1 MVILETAA
9 SRTAGTA
16 GKRGSQGSGLVKNL
30 SLVFVCA
37 SCSGHVLES
46 ESARD
51 LRAEKAVGHAL
62 TNNSICTVDLSK
74 FSVDTGRFESTSF
87 TTSPLLLSKKEKRER
102 RRRRRR
108 RRREDKILMVPGD
121 ALLES
126 YAPRWRPSIL
136 YIHGR
141 FPQRSDQIRRFT
153 YFGNVRDVK
162 DPRSKHTCYGSLR
175 TDLQWRVLKR
185 WLVISRASC
194 SLYPA
199 ELATICRRGQS

>member
-46 ESARD
+46 ARD

-74 FSVDTGRFESTSF
+74 FSVNTGRFESTSF
-87 TTSPLLLSKKEKRER
+87 TSSPLLLTKKEKREK
-102 RRRRRR
+102 
-108 RRREDKILMVPGD
+108 REK
-121 ALLES
+121 E
-126 YAPRWRPSIL
+126 
-136 YIHGR
+136 
-141 FPQRSDQIRRFT
+141 
-153 YFGNVRDVK
+153 K
-162 DPRSKHTCYGSLR
+162 EKE
-175 TDLQWRVLKR
+175 K
-185 WLVISRASC
+185 
-194 SLYPA
+194 
-199 ELATICRRGQS
+199 EKKRGQDINGAR